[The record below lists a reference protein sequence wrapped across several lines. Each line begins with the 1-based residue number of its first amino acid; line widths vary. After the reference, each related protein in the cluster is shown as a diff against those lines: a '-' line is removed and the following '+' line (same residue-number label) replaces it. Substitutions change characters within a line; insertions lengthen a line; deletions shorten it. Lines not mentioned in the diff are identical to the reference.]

1 MYSNCSEDIIA
12 SHEWIT
18 CGAMPIHST
27 RRRESVARSEPYNTA
42 SNVNI
47 GYTQGSDRTAV
58 EARKGLTNV

>member
-1 MYSNCSEDIIA
+1 
-12 SHEWIT
+12 
-18 CGAMPIHST
+18 MPIHST